1 MLKIYNSLG
10 KKIEEFKPMVPGE
23 VKIYVCGPTVY
34 SYLHVGNFRGP
45 VFFNFVRHWFEYLG
59 YKVTY
64 ALNFTDVE
72 DKIIKRAEE
81 EGKSAKEVSE
91 FYIQEYKKDFQALGL
106 KTHEHNPKVT
116 EFMPEIIKMIEG
128 LIANNK
134 AYAVSGDVQ
143 YAIEKFQDYGKLSG
157 RNIDDMKAGV
167 RVDVSEKKQHP
178 LDFALWKSAKPGE
191 DLRGSS
197 WTSPWGNGRPGWH
210 IECSAMVKGLFG
222 NQIDIHGGG
231 LDLMFPHHENEI
243 AQSEGC
249 NHQRYVNYWM
259 HWNLIN
265 FSGAKMSKSLGNVV
279 TMREFLQNNHPE
291 VYKMMMLSVHYR
303 SVAEFSE
310 NTIDLAVAG
319 LARVYSALS
328 LAESFIAADG
338 VPDTKYQSELDTAWA
353 HIAEHIND
361 DFSTPQAFA
370 VVFEVIRK
378 FNSQFKRGMKK
389 NPVVSGKALQFKKF
403 IQKFGQMLSLF
414 MMPADQFLRE
424 LDQKLMQKHNIDESV
439 VVQLVEERK
448 QARANKDFAKS
459 DEIRAKLT
467 AMSINV
473 SDTPEGSFWEYNK

>member
-10 KKIEEFKPMVPGE
+10 KQIEEFKPIVPGE

-45 VFFNFVRHWFEYLG
+45 VFFNFVRHWLEYLG

-91 FYIQEYKKDFQALGL
+91 FYIQEYKKDFQSLGL

-116 EFMPEIIKMIEG
+116 EYMHEIIKMIEG
-128 LIANNK
+128 LIENNK

-197 WTSPWGNGRPGWH
+197 WASPWGNGRPGWH

-231 LDLMFPHHENEI
+231 LDLMFPHH
-243 AQSEGC
+243 
-249 NHQRYVNYWM
+249 
-259 HWNLIN
+259 
-265 FSGAKMSKSLGNVV
+265 
-279 TMREFLQNNHPE
+279 
-291 VYKMMMLSVHYR
+291 
-303 SVAEFSE
+303 
-310 NTIDLAVAG
+310 
-319 LARVYSALS
+319 
-328 LAESFIAADG
+328 
-338 VPDTKYQSELDTAWA
+338 
-353 HIAEHIND
+353 
-361 DFSTPQAFA
+361 
-370 VVFEVIRK
+370 
-378 FNSQFKRGMKK
+378 
-389 NPVVSGKALQFKKF
+389 
-403 IQKFGQMLSLF
+403 
-414 MMPADQFLRE
+414 
-424 LDQKLMQKHNIDESV
+424 
-439 VVQLVEERK
+439 
-448 QARANKDFAKS
+448 
-459 DEIRAKLT
+459 
-467 AMSINV
+467 
-473 SDTPEGSFWEYNK
+473 